1 MVDNFSTNFK
11 MALKVSVSAGRY
23 QLVQDK
29 SSVYNKQLLRTHNI
43 ISCTAAHS
51 IYIML
56 YVCYIFVLQTGR
68 LKQRLMRNDKTEIAK
83 H

>member
-29 SSVYNKQLLRTHNI
+29 SSVYNKQLLCTHNI

-56 YVCYIFVLQTGR
+56 YVWYIFVLQTGI
-68 LKQRLMRNDKTEIAK
+68 DS
-83 H
+83 